1 MEQTAL
7 RPKPMPGREPLGGA
21 SRGAARRPHTARRGG
36 RRLLTVA
43 FGLLVG
49 LGLLLSGI
57 GLGTVSATVIGMSR
71 MAELQRQAEGPGAAA
86 PRSAPAS
93 RSAPAD
99 RTAPASPA
107 PTPVRP
113 SLGIEAVDDTGPG
126 ARVVGVHV
134 PGPGYSAGLVRG
146 DLLLVFGG
154 TRIDS
159 AADLAQAVAR
169 ARPGRGV
176 VLTVRHRGGG
186 YEQLTVVPGIVT

>member
-7 RPKPMPGREPLGGA
+7 RPKPMPGREPPGGA
-21 SRGAARRPHTARRGG
+21 SRGAGRRPHTARRGG

-57 GLGTVSATVIGMSR
+57 GIGTVSATVIGMSR
-71 MAELQRQAEGPGAAA
+71 MAELQRQAAAGPGAAA
-86 PRSAPAS
+86 P

-146 DLLLVFGG
+146 DVLLVFGS

-169 ARPGRGV
+169 ARPGREV
-176 VLTVRHRGGG
+176 VLTVRHRSGG
-186 YEQLTVVPGIVT
+186 YEQLTVVPGVVT

>member
-7 RPKPMPGREPLGGA
+7 RPKPMPGRKPLGGA

-71 MAELQRQAEGPGAAA
+71 MAELQRQAAEPGAAA
-86 PRSAPAS
+86 P